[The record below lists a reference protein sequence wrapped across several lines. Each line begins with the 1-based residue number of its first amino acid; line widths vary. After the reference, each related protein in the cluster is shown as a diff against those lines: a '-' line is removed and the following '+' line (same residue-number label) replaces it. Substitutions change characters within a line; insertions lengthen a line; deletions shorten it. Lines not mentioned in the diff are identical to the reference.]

1 VKTDILKGNFDFISQ
16 LWHFLQSK
24 F

>member
-1 VKTDILKGNFDFISQ
+1 MNKKLKGNFDFISQ